1 MNDQLVQT
9 SDTPL
14 WDTLPEMIQ
23 NNLARQHKE
32 GGISMITLPHAK
44 LLRSIALDPSNKVV
58 NDIAKKI
65 DANAEK
71 RRKVTLKA
79 DFVALQKEEIALLAE
94 LADAKKARKGK
105 RDDCEHVTT
114 VRRLEKTLK
123 ASQWKRVGQ
132 VTKILG
138 PLTQEEL
145 TSADDEEIAEH
156 AFAVKTAQ
164 KLAALGRL

>member
-1 MNDQLVQT
+1 MTQVVET
-9 SDTPL
+9 SDTPI
-14 WDTLPEMIQ
+14 WDSLPELIQ

-32 GGISMITLPHAK
+32 GGIMMITLPHAK

-71 RRKVTLKA
+71 RRKATLKA
-79 DFVALQKEEIALLAE
+79 DFVALQKEEIVLLAE
-94 LADAKKARKGK
+94 LEDSKKARKGK
-105 RDDCEHVTT
+105 RDECEHVDT
-114 VRRLEKTLK
+114 VRKLEKTLK
-123 ASQWKRVGQ
+123 ASQWKRLGQ

-145 TSADDEEIAEH
+145 TSADDAEIAEH
-156 AFAVKTAQ
+156 AFAVKTQQ